1 LTEITKDGDVYSVEA
16 NPELEDV
23 IHFIQK
29 AKNATDPQIVRSC
42 LVQAEITARCL
53 LTVQNAR

>member
-29 AKNATDPQIVRSC
+29 AKNATDPQIVRTC
-42 LVQAEITARCL
+42 LRQAEVIAGCL
-53 LTVQNAR
+53 LIAQNA